1 MEKRSTI
8 FSPLIWL
15 LCLIAIAIIVFAV
28 AFIVAL
34 YRNRP
39 IAFDSDQWKFAPKNA
54 NLDIR
59 YRMTDDL
66 MSVLDHREPST
77 RDDIEELLGPP
88 ERGSSESHIIGYLIG
103 RKFIGSIPYHG
114 YYLRM
119 VFDEDDTLVE
129 TQVAPE

>member
-59 YRMTDDL
+59 YRMTVVAQNRISL
-66 MSVLDHREPST
+66 V
-77 RDDIEELLGPP
+77 I
-88 ERGSSESHIIGYLIG
+88 SSGANLSAQFHI
-103 RKFIGSIPYHG
+103 
-114 YYLRM
+114 M
-119 VFDEDDTLVE
+119 VII
-129 TQVAPE
+129 